1 MAIRFEKVSRFAD
14 ADFNLPVRKT
24 KNSAGYDFEVAEDIV
39 IPTWTNH
46 LIELGKANTT
56 VTEPPV
62 PLDILASWTKS
73 TKAKPTLV
81 STGVKCHLEE
91 GYYLELSVRSST
103 PLKYWIILA
112 NSVGIIDADYCDN
125 PDNEGEIFFQ
135 VINLSPYPIQLRK
148 GDIIG
153 QGIIKK
159 YEIVDNDEAEG
170 ERTGG
175 FGSTTKQKPQK
186 KGITV
191 DINMNGDFQKAI
203 EKAIRDEF
211 DKAIKNATFE
221 PNYNAMT
228 MTTEPNKYDGRG
240 MRAKAGIIDE
250 VLYSPS
256 KEAILKEVE
265 KSLQKGGMGI

>member
-1 MAIRFEKVSRFAD
+1 MIKFEKVKRFAD

-24 KNSAGYDFEVAEDIV
+24 RNSAGYDFEVAEDIV
-39 IPTWTNH
+39 IPTWTSH
-46 LIELGKANTT
+46 LIELGKVNTT

-135 VINLSPYPIQLRK
+135 VINLSPYPIQLRQ

-153 QGIIKK
+153 QGIIKR
-159 YEIVDNDEAEG
+159 YEVTDDDKAEG
-170 ERTGG
+170 LRQGG
-175 FGSTTKQKPQK
+175 FGSTSADDMRQLMAATMAIPENTASPVGLRTNLNLFEDACGMK
-186 KGITV
+186 KE
-191 DINMNGDFQKAI
+191 DIIDSIQKAMS
-203 EKAIRDEF
+203 
-211 DKAIKNATFE
+211 
-221 PNYNAMT
+221 NYNF
-228 MTTEPNKYDGRG
+228 EVG
-240 MRAKAGIIDE
+240 M
-250 VLYSPS
+250 
-256 KEAILKEVE
+256 
-265 KSLQKGGMGI
+265 